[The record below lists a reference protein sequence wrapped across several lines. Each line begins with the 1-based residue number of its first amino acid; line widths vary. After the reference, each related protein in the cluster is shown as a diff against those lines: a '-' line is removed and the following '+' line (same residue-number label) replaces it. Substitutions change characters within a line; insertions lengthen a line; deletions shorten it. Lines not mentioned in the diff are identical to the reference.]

1 MIRKTAKSHAKCIL
15 SGEHTVLRGGEAL
28 VLPLKSF
35 SLEIEKISEGEGIWI
50 TEDSTKTWT
59 PFEGGD
65 AFQRFLEDFFQE
77 TLPGLLIHLNMPL
90 GCGLGGSAALAVG
103 LVRLFRPHFSEEEIF
118 QTALPIEHFFHGKTS
133 GVDIAGVL
141 AKGPQLYRKEPFER
155 ISLTFFGDSPFF
167 LSFCGEMG
175 KTRPAI
181 EEVSRLRETNPQLA
195 EAIDEQM
202 KKATQTI
209 LSSIL
214 NHPDDLR
221 LLAQGVTL
229 AKECFDAWGLITK
242 KMSEE
247 MERLLKKGALAVK
260 PTGSGLGGFILSVWD
275 RPPPLQLFPVR
286 FEL

>member
-1 MIRKTAKSHAKCIL
+1 MIRNIARSHGKCIL

-50 TEDSTKTWT
+50 TGESTKTWT

-65 AFQRFLEDFFQE
+65 AFQRFLENFFQE
-77 TLPGLLIHLNMPL
+77 TLPGILIHLNMPL

-103 LVRLFRPHFSEEEIF
+103 LVRLFRPHFSEEKIF
-118 QTALPIEHFFHGKTS
+118 ETALPIEGFFHGTTS

-141 AKGPQLYRKEPFER
+141 ANGPQLYRKEPFKIIPLSF
-155 ISLTFFGDSPFF
+155 ISDSPFF

-181 EEVSRLRETNPQLA
+181 EEVSRLRKTNPQLS
-195 EAIDEQM
+195 ETIDDQM
-202 KKATQTI
+202 KEATQTI
-209 LSSIL
+209 LKGIL
-214 NHPDDLR
+214 NNSDSLSA
-221 LLAQGVTL
+221 LAQGVTL

-242 KMSEE
+242 EMRQE
-247 MERLLKKGALAVK
+247 MERLLKNGALAVK

-275 RPPPLQLFPVR
+275 RTPPLQLFPVR